1 MAKDQAGAIET
12 DKIVIENNNE
22 TPPDGYTQE
31 EWSDLSATER
41 EGILESIK
49 EPEGEEAE
57 ELGDDEKNNL
67 EAIAGEGKTQEEI
80 DAEATAAEQTRLDA
94 KAKELNKTVD
104 EVVAIE
110 DEEKKNQGGEEGD
123 EVTDEALLNFH
134 PALTAEELPEF
145 KELEEEIPEAIQTEL
160 NALSEK
166 FDLGDIT
173 QREYDA
179 ERDKL
184 NRQIIKHNITL
195 NETAKTEHKAKED
208 TLLWEKE
215 QLFFI
220 SNKPEYQ
227 LPKPEDPPAEK
238 MKRNAVFGALKE
250 MVATLSKDPQNAN
263 LSGMQL
269 LVKADKAVKEALGI
283 KPAEKKP
290 AEKKGSKPAAALPD
304 HKTLGD
310 VPNAGANNDGV
321 DDTFAQIDKLTGEA
335 YEQALERMKPEVRE
349 AYLARV

>member
-1 MAKDQAGAIET
+1 MAKDQAGEIET

-22 TPPDGYTQE
+22 KPPDGYTQE
-31 EWSDLSATER
+31 EWSDLSVTER

-57 ELGDDEKNNL
+57 ELGDVEKKNL

-80 DAEATAAEQTRLDA
+80 DAEATAAEQTRLEA

-104 EVVAIE
+104 EVIAIE
-110 DEEKKNQGGEEGD
+110 TEEKKNQDGEEGGD
-123 EVTDEALLNFH
+123 EVTDEALLNFR
-134 PALTAEELPEF
+134 PVLTAEELPEF

-160 NALSEK
+160 NSLSEK

-173 QREYDA
+173 QREYDTQ
-179 ERDKL
+179 RDAL
-184 NRQIIKHNITL
+184 NRKIVKHNIERNT
-195 NETAKTEHKAKED
+195 TAKAEYESQKDE
-208 TLLWEKE
+208 LLWKKE
-215 QLFFI
+215 QIFFLN
-220 SNKPEYQ
+220 SKPEYMASQ
-227 LPKPEDPPAEK
+227 TTDAMEK
-238 MKRNAVFGALKE
+238 TKRNAFFGALVETVK
-250 MVATLSKDPQNAN
+250 TISKDPKNAN
-263 LSGMQL
+263 LTGIEI
-269 LVKADKAVKEALGI
+269 LVKADKVVKETFGI
-283 KPAEKKP
+283 KPVEKKP
-290 AEKKGSKPAAALPD
+290 VEKKAEKPAAKLPD